1 MTYEESL
8 EKLQV
13 QVTRLFV
20 EKSVSGRWS
29 DKCMV
34 LKQKYASWVQGKSW
48 KLLWLEWNKQGGED

>member
-34 LKQKYASWVQGKSW
+34 LKQKYAS
-48 KLLWLEWNKQGGED
+48 